1 MANNSSLSKR
11 AALRQQQEMEERNAK
26 NKRILMIGA
35 AIAAVT
41 VIAVVAIVIVQA
53 MGKGVGRAAEQLT
66 PPNASEKYGVYLQG
80 KAPEEGKPHL
90 VVYEDFQ
97 CPACAAREEAYG
109 PAVDEL
115 VANGDIT
122 AEYRFAY
129 FMDGEG
135 REGGASHR
143 AAIAAA
149 AADQVGKFSEYHK
162 AAFANQSSSGGYS
175 DNALKGA
182 IAEQAGIT
190 GDDLAEFERLYNTEA
205 FWDFTVDANQVFNDE
220 QIGSTPTYMVSGQ
233 KLEFFDQV
241 ANQALIQPTPD
252 DMLRAITEA
261 FEAGGQNH
269 DD

>member
-53 MGKGVGRAAEQLT
+53 MGKGVGRASEQLT
-66 PPNASEKYGVYLQG
+66 PPSASENYGILLQG

-90 VVYEDFQ
+90 IVYEDFQ
-97 CPACAAREEAYG
+97 CPACAAREAEYG
-109 PAVDEL
+109 PVVEQL

-129 FMDGEG
+129 FLDGEG

-143 AAIAAA
+143 AAIAAS
-149 AADQVGKFSEYHK
+149 AADQVGKFSEFHM
-162 AAFANQSSSGGYS
+162 AAYANQSSSGGFS
-175 DNALKGA
+175 DNAIKGT

-205 FWDFTVDANQVFNDE
+205 FWDFSVGANKLFNDN
-220 QIGSTPTYMVSGQ
+220 QIGSTPSFLVSGQ
-233 KLEFFDQV
+233 KLEFFDQ
-241 ANQALIQPTPD
+241 ANNQVLIQATPD
-252 DMLRAITEA
+252 DMLRAVTEA
-261 FEAGGQNH
+261 FEAGGQTH
-269 DD
+269 DG